1 MAMTKQDVINYAT
14 NSPHNTNKAVL
25 SSILD
30 QYAVSDNKTEIEL
43 LAQEN
48 KVYTPATGKVYNKV
62 TVNVPEI
69 QLDTLLDTITLTEN
83 GSTSAQAGRGFK
95 TVNVNVPD
103 FKPTFTLAETEESG
117 IYTLTC
123 SVARSVITSKTYGMC
138 SLITPGHEDHPI
150 TAFFEVAN
158 NVIDD
163 SYMLKGVMITY
174 CAGNT
179 IGNEEDYNSYPLM
192 FRSYCAIQ
200 DRNDVYL
207 WHLKSTDIRTLG
219 SLN

>member
-1 MAMTKQDVINYAT
+1 MTKQDIIDYVVT
-14 NSPHNTNKAVL
+14 TPHNPNKAVL
-25 SSILD
+25 STMLD
-30 QYAVSDNKTEIEL
+30 SFEAGDNKQEIEL
-43 LAQEN
+43 LAEEN
-48 KVYTPATGKVYNKV
+48 KVYTPATGQVYNKV

-83 GSTSAQAGRGFK
+83 GSTNAQTGRGFK

-123 SVARSVITSKTYGMC
+123 SVNRSIITSKAYGMC
-138 SLITPGHEDHPI
+138 TLITPGHEDHPT

-158 NVIDD
+158 NVIDN

-174 CAGNT
+174 CAGNA
-179 IGNEEDYNSYPLM
+179 IGNEVDYNSYPLM

>member
-1 MAMTKQDVINYAT
+1 MTKQDILDYLQKT
-14 NSPHNTNKAVL
+14 PHNTNVNVVGGMIDEVATG
-25 SSILD
+25 
-30 QYAVSDNKTEIEL
+30 DNKQEIEL
-43 LAQEN
+43 LAVEN

-83 GSTSAQAGRGFK
+83 GSTNAQTGRGFK

-123 SVARSVITSKTYGMC
+123 SVTRSIITSKAYGMC
-138 SLITPGHEDHPI
+138 TLITPGHEDHPT
-150 TAFFEVAN
+150 TAFFEVVN
-158 NVIDD
+158 NVIDN

-174 CAGNT
+174 CAGNA

-207 WHLKSTDIRTLG
+207 WRLKSTDIRTLG